1 MKRSHDVVQNW
12 LSHWL
17 RAARIPH
24 RGGAKG
30 RPHICKG
37 LFSMEC
43 AQLEVPRREAT
54 AARAAETDEEY
65 ESRREKLLNSV
76 IADLAIDLRHTE
88 LAYPGY
94 YPKME

>member
-1 MKRSHDVVQNW
+1 
-12 LSHWL
+12 
-17 RAARIPH
+17 
-24 RGGAKG
+24 
-30 RPHICKG
+30 
-37 LFSMEC
+37 MEC

-88 LAYPGY
+88 LAYPTKELKALLGY
-94 YPKME
+94 MHLADIVEAPMARTIEGDGYAG